1 MNELEAQA
9 GGTITEQ
16 LQLQNT
22 PPQNSSS
29 FLDSSFY
36 IFLIGF
42 MVIMYFMTI
51 RPQQKRMKALQTM
64 MDDLE
69 IGDEVVAAGGII
81 GRIKD
86 IKGAYVSIEVSE
98 NITFKLQKTAISSTL
113 PKGTIASIN

>member
-113 PKGTIASIN
+113 PKGTIASID

>member
-16 LQLQNT
+16 IQLQNT

>member
-29 FLDSSFY
+29 FLDFSFY

-42 MVIMYFMTI
+42 MVIT
-51 RPQQKRMKALQTM
+51 
-64 MDDLE
+64 
-69 IGDEVVAAGGII
+69 
-81 GRIKD
+81 
-86 IKGAYVSIEVSE
+86 
-98 NITFKLQKTAISSTL
+98 
-113 PKGTIASIN
+113 